1 MKVMFNLCV
10 NLVMALMAAMIIIG
24 QRDGLSNT
32 AMEECLG
39 AGPVRGVMQEA
50 KSPYFFNH
58 YLTSHGAVGI
68 FAKDKGIAIDLATEH
83 GIYLQ
88 VVPAVQKYSY
98 VRKQQAGKREMLAG

>member
-1 MKVMFNLCV
+1 
-10 NLVMALMAAMIIIG
+10 
-24 QRDGLSNT
+24 
-32 AMEECLG
+32 
-39 AGPVRGVMQEA
+39 
-50 KSPYFFNH
+50 
-58 YLTSHGAVGI
+58 LTSHGAVGI